1 MEILTIKNKKI
12 LAINVKEFPVKP
24 LAFKGRYFKRI
35 NNSNHQLSATEI
47 TDMNLQSLQVSWD
60 AYFATNKTTADLDI
74 EKVNQFIQKVTIAGR
89 YIMAGNWKQNLEK
102 LKLIAGNK
110 ITHAAWLLFANDT
123 TGYNLHLGRFK
134 TPSMIIDDKMLN
146 GTLFEVVENAMNY
159 LIGQIKVAFEITGK
173 TTQRT
178 EIFEYPLP
186 ALREILLNA
195 IIHRD
200 YLSPVDIQIKLFDN
214 KITFFNPGGLF
225 GNLTIAQLK
234 KDNYQAYTRNK
245 LIAEAFYLAGDI
257 EKYGSGFIRIRDE
270 IKKYPTMQFNFEEA
284 PNGFLVALNYTQQK
298 ERLAEN
304 VTQNVT
310 QNRLDAIIHL
320 IQNENKITTAAIAK
334 KLKLSKRTILRDI
347 EKLKATNKINYVGAA
362 KGGYWKILNRI

>member
-1 MEILTIKNKKI
+1 MFFER
-12 LAINVKEFPVKP
+12 NVF
-24 LAFKGRYFKRI
+24 
-35 NNSNHQLSATEI
+35 
-47 TDMNLQSLQVSWD
+47 
-60 AYFATNKTTADLDI
+60 I
-74 EKVNQFIQKVTIAGR
+74 E
-89 YIMAGNWKQNLEK
+89 
-102 LKLIAGNK
+102 
-110 ITHAAWLLFANDT
+110 
-123 TGYNLHLGRFK
+123 
-134 TPSMIIDDKMLN
+134 P
-146 GTLFEVVENAMNY
+146 
-159 LIGQIKVAFEITGK
+159 
-173 TTQRT
+173 
-178 EIFEYPLP
+178 P
-186 ALREILLNA
+186 
-195 IIHRD
+195 
-200 YLSPVDIQIKLFDN
+200 
-214 KITFFNPGGLF
+214 
-225 GNLTIAQLK
+225 LTIAQLK

-334 KLKLSKRTILRDI
+334 KLQLSKRTILRDI

-362 KGGYWKILNRI
+362 KGGYWKILKNEV